1 MCEKSFPNIADYLK
15 HRKRFHEEN
24 VPACKNEKNGTCTYG
39 NQNCWFK
46 HSENEDINKNEENE
60 NSKIEKDE
68 VVQRLFQM
76 MEKLTECI
84 FQIEKKD
91 KEQDMKLKMKM
102 KWTRKMKMKWIKKL
116 K

>member
-1 MCEKSFPNIADYLK
+1 MYNVWKSFPNIADYLK

-46 HSENEDINKNEENE
+46 HSEYEDKNKNEENE

-76 MEKLTECI
+76 MEKLTERI

-91 KEQDMKLKMKM
+91 KE
-102 KWTRKMKMKWIKKL
+102 
-116 K
+116 

>member
-1 MCEKSFPNIADYLK
+1 MMTEKDDSALCRDLK

-46 HSENEDINKNEENE
+46 HSENEDINKNEENG

-76 MEKLTECI
+76 MEKLTERI
-84 FQIEKKD
+84 FQIEKKHR
-91 KEQDMKLKMKM
+91 E
-102 KWTRKMKMKWIKKL
+102 
-116 K
+116 